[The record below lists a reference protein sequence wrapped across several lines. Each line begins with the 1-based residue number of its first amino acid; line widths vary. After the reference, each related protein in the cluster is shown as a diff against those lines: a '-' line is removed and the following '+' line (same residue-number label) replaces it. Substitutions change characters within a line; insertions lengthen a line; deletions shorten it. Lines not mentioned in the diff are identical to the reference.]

1 MKFKAYLFLLT
12 VVFLAAGCQPG
23 NKLNDK
29 KIDYSRIAGTWKAE
43 KGLWQVTISESGK
56 VVSAIYPKG
65 TALVKPNETT
75 YIKMKDGSKSYFTSG
90 DFPLIYE
97 PDKREIEVIIQIKDF
112 CIRYLE
118 NRLEGN
124 SDIAIVGPISED
136 FKTWNAEVIHQFDY
150 GPRFPQGA
158 VTPVPTVFHKVGP

>member
-1 MKFKAYLFLLT
+1 MKIKINFLLLT
-12 VVFLAAGCQPG
+12 VVSLLVGCQPG
-23 NKLNDK
+23 GARNEK
-29 KIDYSRIAGTWKAE
+29 KIDYSRIVGTWKAE
-43 KGLWQVTISESGK
+43 KGLWEVTISESGE
-56 VVSAIYPKG
+56 VISAIYPKG

-75 YIKMKDGSKSYFTSG
+75 YIDMKDGSKSYFTSG
-90 DFPLIYE
+90 DFSLVYE
-97 PDKREIEVIIQIKDF
+97 PDKREMEVIIQIKDF